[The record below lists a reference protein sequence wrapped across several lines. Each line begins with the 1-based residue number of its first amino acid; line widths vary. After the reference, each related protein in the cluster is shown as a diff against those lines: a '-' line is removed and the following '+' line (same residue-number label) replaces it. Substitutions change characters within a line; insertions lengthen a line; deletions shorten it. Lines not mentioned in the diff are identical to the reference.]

1 MAKLTLTTTF
11 TTFSTVEISGSATN
25 FNWLNPS
32 YAGADD
38 SNVTNYWPPSAS
50 AWPGSLFNQITD
62 YLECKELLIKLPPTA
77 ISIYGIRIGAKGRV
91 ADSTGKSG
99 GYEYVEAKDVNVLFY
114 LNSSPISD
122 NKANTVDFWPASST
136 SFYYYGSLTDSWNIS
151 GLTPS
156 LLNDSTFALRLSASF
171 DTVNLDKNT
180 VPFGYQYIQIEISYE
195 DASQVSAASIISSET
210 ASNAH
215 KLSALARINTNGIDT
230 TPTNTEITNN
240 TRLMLNI
247 RPGGIPSGQIITNL
261 NKINQNIRPAGQ
273 PTGQII
279 TNINKVNQN
288 IKPGGIPSGQIITDL
303 SKINQSIKPGGI
315 PTGQIITDLN
325 KVNQNIRPGGI
336 PSGENTNTTNQIKQ
350 NIRPGG
356 IPTGENTTNT
366 NGFNRSIRPGGIPS
380 GENTTNLNKIK
391 QNIRPGGIP
400 SGENTTNNN
409 QIKRSIQ
416 PPGIIT
422 GEDTDNNSNVKP
434 AAWLINANTTIIS
447 QENVSNLHRLRAGN
461 VNIRPTPIE
470 TTEDTIQNNFVVNRG
485 TYIFPPGIISQENV
499 SNLHR
504 LRTGNVNIL
513 PGGIPTGEIIVG
525 TGNINTLQ
533 SIRPS
538 GIISREFLPTT
549 HRLQTGRAYIY
560 PPPIDTTGGTDINP
574 THKLLQVQ
582 NIFPIGI
589 ISGEITGL
597 HRLYAQAWI
606 LPPGQNTEENVRKHR
621 LRKEDK
627 PVTWQ
632 NQIHSPAYEV
642 GYFDCLAISK
652 DLNND
657 PFYDLSFNAL
667 NTNYF
672 FSVSQYDLQFNQP
685 TKMNQRLAGEG
696 ASPNTFAVSTLDNTL
711 TLTMPVRVESW
722 GYVDQCFAALYDYC
736 IQGYKGTPT
745 TFVGRLVSPTPLA
758 SIGATTFMKIDN
770 IADFKSLGT
779 NFTAYIKSDD
789 DSEATETVT
798 VSSVNKEERR
808 LYFSAA
814 TSINH
819 TPSKS
824 YIWAAPTRPVSDRE
838 PTFSLFSLREGLFSG
853 CIVDKLSMTLTPGN
867 NITASFTIKFTELDR
882 RYQVNF
888 RDNFNSIMANI
899 TKRRPNYLLNS
910 SLLRLYRTTPEV
922 GYFNLG
928 LAEDYK
934 LFRGYQERHF
944 RDFEIN
950 EMSLEISN
958 NLQTVYTSNS
968 KNSKDVENLR
978 KNLQPYAYYS
988 NGRTIEGTIKY
999 SSPIKP
1005 WLFEEVLS
1013 GPGSNNSGGII
1024 YDFGPF
1030 KLTLPDV
1037 VWARQ
1042 LSSSSMDQ
1050 VHQKTVSWSV
1060 ATHALTFNP
1069 YLTPTGVY

>member
-1 MAKLTLTTTF
+1 MAIITFTTTF
-11 TTFSTVEISGSATN
+11 TTFSTVERAGSTTN
-25 FNWLNPS
+25 FNWITPEN
-32 YAGADD
+32 AGTDD
-38 SNVTNYWPPSAS
+38 GLSTFYWPPSAS
-50 AWPGSLFNQITD
+50 AWPGSSFNQITD
-62 YLECKELLIKLPPTA
+62 YLECKELLTKIPSTA
-77 ISIYGIRIGAKGRV
+77 TINGIRIGAKGRT
-91 ADSTGKSG
+91 ADSEGKSG
-99 GYEYVEAKDVNVLFY
+99 GYEYVEAKDSHVIFY
-114 LNSSPISD
+114 LGSTPISD
-122 NKANTVDFWPASST
+122 NKANTVDFWPT
-136 SFYYYGSLTDSWNIS
+136 NDPTFYYYGSLTDSWNIS
-151 GLTPS
+151 TLTPAV
-156 LLNDSTFALRLSASF
+156 LNDSTFAIRFAATF

-180 VPFGYQYIQIEISYE
+180 VPFGYQYIQIEISY
-195 DASQVSAASIISSET
+195 DDFSVIAPAPIASGEVDPNT
-210 ASNAH
+210 H
-215 KLSALARINTNGIDT
+215 KLSAIARINSTGIDT

-240 TRLMLNI
+240 TSLRLN
-247 RPGGIPSGQIITNL
+247 
-261 NKINQNIRPAGQ
+261 
-273 PTGQII
+273 
-279 TNINKVNQN
+279 
-288 IKPGGIPSGQIITDL
+288 
-303 SKINQSIKPGGI
+303 IKPGGI
-315 PTGQIITDLN
+315 PTGQIITNINKINQNIRPSGTPSGEIITNINKINQNIKPSGVPSGQIITDLN
-325 KVNQNIRPGGI
+325 KVNQNIKPGGLPTGENTTNLNKINQNIRPGGIPTGENTDSNNRINQNIRPGGIPSGENTTNNNTFNRSIRPGGIPTGENTTNINNIRQNIRPGGI
-336 PSGENTNTTNQIKQ
+336 PSGENTNT
-350 NIRPGG
+350 
-356 IPTGENTTNT
+356 
-366 NGFNRSIRPGGIPS
+366 
-380 GENTTNLNKIK
+380 
-391 QNIRPGGIP
+391 
-400 SGENTTNNN
+400 NN

-447 QENVSNLHRLRAGN
+447 QENVSNNHRLRVGN

-470 TTEDTIQNNFVVNRG
+470 TTEDTIQDNYVVNQG
-485 TYIFPPGIISQENV
+485 VYIFPQSIDSLENL
-499 SNLHR
+499 SNIHR
-504 LRTGNVNIL
+504 LRTGNVNIR
-513 PGGIPTGEIIVG
+513 PGGVPSGEIIVN
-525 TGNINTLQ
+525 TGDIGGSY

-538 GIISREFLPTT
+538 GIISVQTLPTT
-549 HRLQTGRAYIY
+549 HRLQSGTAYIY
-560 PPPIDTTGGTDINP
+560 PPPIDTTSNIDINP
-574 THKLLQVQ
+574 NHRLRRVQ
-582 NIFPIGI
+582 NIIQIGI
-589 ISGEITGL
+589 ITGEITGL
-597 HRLYAQAWI
+597 HRLYTQAYI

-627 PVTWQ
+627 PVVWQ
-632 NQIHSPAYEV
+632 NQIYTPAYEV

-722 GYVDQCFAALYDYC
+722 GYVDQCFAALYDYT

-758 SIGATTFMKIDN
+758 AIGSTTFMKIDN

-789 DSEATETVT
+789 DSETNETVT
-798 VSSVNKEERR
+798 VSSVNKEEKR
-808 LYFSAA
+808 LYFSSA
-814 TSINH
+814 TTSSH
-819 TPSKS
+819 TPFKS
-824 YIWAAPTRPVSDRE
+824 YIWVAPTRPASDRE

-853 CIVDKLSMTLTPGN
+853 CIVDKLSMTLSPGN
-867 NITASFTIKFTELDR
+867 NIVASFTIKFTELDR

-888 RDNFNSIMANI
+888 RDNFNSIMANV

-1030 KLTLPDV
+1030 KLTLPDI

-1042 LSSSSMDQ
+1042 LSSSSMEQ

>member
-1 MAKLTLTTTF
+1 MATITLTTTF
-11 TTFSTVEISGSATN
+11 TTFSTVERAGSIINFDWRDPSNAGIDDTN
-25 FNWLNPS
+25 
-32 YAGADD
+32 Y
-38 SNVTNYWPPSAS
+38 TNYWPPSAS
-50 AWPGSLFNQITD
+50 AWPGSSFNQITD
-62 YLECKELLIKLPPTA
+62 FLECKELFTKIPSNAT
-77 ISIYGIRIGAKGRV
+77 INGIRIGAKGRA
-91 ADSTGKSG
+91 ADYSGKTGG
-99 GYEYVEAKDVNVLFY
+99 FEYVEAKDSHVIFY
-114 LNSSPISD
+114 LGSSPISD
-122 NKANTVDFWPASST
+122 NKANTVDVWPISDPN
-136 SFYYYGSLTDSWNIS
+136 FYYYGSLTDNWNIS
-151 GLTPS
+151 TLTPAVV
-156 LLNDSTFALRLSASF
+156 NDSTFAIRFAAIF
-171 DTVNLDKNT
+171 DTVNLDKNN

-195 DASQVSAASIISSET
+195 NSSLIAPTPIASGEVDPATHKISAI
-210 ASNAH
+210 
-215 KLSALARINTNGIDT
+215 ARINSSGIDT
-230 TPTNTEITNN
+230 TTTNTEVTNN

-261 NKINQNIRPAGQ
+261 NKINQNIRPVGQ

-303 SKINQSIKPGGI
+303 SKFNQSIKSGGI
-315 PTGQIITDLN
+315 PTGENTTN
-325 KVNQNIRPGGI
+325 VNNIKQNIRPGGI
-336 PSGENTNTTNQIKQ
+336 PSGENTNT
-350 NIRPGG
+350 
-356 IPTGENTTNT
+356 
-366 NGFNRSIRPGGIPS
+366 
-380 GENTTNLNKIK
+380 
-391 QNIRPGGIP
+391 
-400 SGENTTNNN
+400 NN

-434 AAWLINANTTIIS
+434 AVWLINANTTIIS
-447 QENVSNLHRLRAGN
+447 QENVSNNHRLRVVN
-461 VNIRPTPIE
+461 VNIRPIPIE
-470 TTEDTIQNNFVVNRG
+470 TTEDTIQNNFVVNSG
-485 TYIFPPGIISQENV
+485 TYIFPFGIQSQQNV
-499 SNLHR
+499 SNQHR
-504 LRTGNVNIL
+504 LRTGNVNIR
-513 PGGIPTGEIIVG
+513 PGGVPSGEIIVN
-525 TGNINTLQ
+525 TGDIGGSN

-538 GIISREFLPTT
+538 GIVSIQALPTT
-549 HRLQTGRAYIY
+549 HRLQSGRAYIY
-560 PPPIDTTGGTDINP
+560 PPPIDTTSVIDINP
-574 THKLLQVQ
+574 THKLRQVQ
-582 NIFPIGI
+582 NIIQIGI
-589 ISGEITGL
+589 ITGEIIGL
-597 HRLYAQAWI
+597 HRLYAQAYI

-627 PVTWQ
+627 PVVWQ
-632 NQIHSPAYEV
+632 NQIYSPAYEV

-652 DLNND
+652 DLNID

-722 GYVDQCFAALYDYC
+722 GYVDQCFAALYDYT

-745 TFVGRLVSPTPLA
+745 TFVGRLVSPTPLTA
-758 SIGATTFMKIDN
+758 VGSTTFMKIDN

-789 DSEATETVT
+789 DSETNETVT
-798 VSSVNKEERR
+798 VSSVNKEEKR
-808 LYFSAA
+808 LYFSSA
-814 TSINH
+814 TTSSH
-819 TPSKS
+819 TPFKS
-824 YIWAAPTRPVSDRE
+824 YIWVAPTRPASDRE

-853 CIVDKLSMTLTPGN
+853 CIVDKLSMTLSPGN
-867 NITASFTIKFTELDR
+867 NIVASFTIKFTELDR

-888 RDNFNSIMANI
+888 RDNFNSIMANV

-1030 KLTLPDV
+1030 KLTLPDI

-1042 LSSSSMDQ
+1042 LSSSSMEQ

>member
-1 MAKLTLTTTF
+1 MATITLTTTF
-11 TTFSTVEISGSATN
+11 TTFSTVERAGSIINFDWRDPSNAGIDDTN
-25 FNWLNPS
+25 
-32 YAGADD
+32 Y
-38 SNVTNYWPPSAS
+38 TNYWPPSAS
-50 AWPGSLFNQITD
+50 AWPGSSFNQITD
-62 YLECKELLIKLPPTA
+62 FLECKELFTKIPSNAT
-77 ISIYGIRIGAKGRV
+77 INGIRIGAKGRA
-91 ADSTGKSG
+91 ADYSGKTGG
-99 GYEYVEAKDVNVLFY
+99 FEYVEAKDSHVIFY
-114 LNSSPISD
+114 LGSSPISD
-122 NKANTVDFWPASST
+122 NKANTVDVWPISDPN
-136 SFYYYGSLTDSWNIS
+136 FYYYGSLTDNWNIS
-151 GLTPS
+151 TLTPAVV
-156 LLNDSTFALRLSASF
+156 NDSTFAIRFAAIF
-171 DTVNLDKNT
+171 DTVNLDKNN

-195 DASQVSAASIISSET
+195 NSSLIAPTPIASGEVDPATHKISAI
-210 ASNAH
+210 
-215 KLSALARINTNGIDT
+215 ARINSSGIDT
-230 TPTNTEITNN
+230 TTTNTEVTNN

-261 NKINQNIRPAGQ
+261 NKINQNIRPVGQ

-303 SKINQSIKPGGI
+303 SKFNQSIKSGGI
-315 PTGQIITDLN
+315 PTGENTTN
-325 KVNQNIRPGGI
+325 VNNIKQNIRPGGI
-336 PSGENTNTTNQIKQ
+336 PSGENTNT
-350 NIRPGG
+350 
-356 IPTGENTTNT
+356 
-366 NGFNRSIRPGGIPS
+366 
-380 GENTTNLNKIK
+380 
-391 QNIRPGGIP
+391 
-400 SGENTTNNN
+400 NN

-434 AAWLINANTTIIS
+434 AVWLINANTTIIS
-447 QENVSNLHRLRAGN
+447 QENVSNNHRLRVGN
-461 VNIRPTPIE
+461 VNIRPIPIE
-470 TTEDTIQNNFVVNRG
+470 TTEDTIQNNFVVNSG
-485 TYIFPPGIISQENV
+485 TYIFPFGIQSQQNV
-499 SNLHR
+499 SNQHR
-504 LRTGNVNIL
+504 LRTGNVNIR
-513 PGGIPTGEIIVG
+513 PGGVPSGEIIVN
-525 TGNINTLQ
+525 TGDIGGSN

-538 GIISREFLPTT
+538 GIVSIQALPTT
-549 HRLQTGRAYIY
+549 HRLQSGRAYIY
-560 PPPIDTTGGTDINP
+560 PPPIDTTSVIDINP
-574 THKLLQVQ
+574 THKLRQVQ
-582 NIFPIGI
+582 NIIQIGI
-589 ISGEITGL
+589 ITGEIIGL
-597 HRLYAQAWI
+597 HRLYAQAYI

-627 PVTWQ
+627 PVVWQ
-632 NQIHSPAYEV
+632 NQIYSPAYEV

-722 GYVDQCFAALYDYC
+722 GYVDQCFAALYDYT

-745 TFVGRLVSPTPLA
+745 TFVGRLVSPTPLTA
-758 SIGATTFMKIDN
+758 VGSTTFMKIDN

-789 DSEATETVT
+789 DSETNETVT
-798 VSSVNKEERR
+798 VSSVNKEEKR
-808 LYFSAA
+808 LYFSSA
-814 TSINH
+814 TTSSH
-819 TPSKS
+819 TPFKS
-824 YIWAAPTRPVSDRE
+824 YIWVAPTRPASDRE

-853 CIVDKLSMTLTPGN
+853 CIVDKLSMTLSPGN
-867 NITASFTIKFTELDR
+867 NIVASFTIKFTELDR

-888 RDNFNSIMANI
+888 RDNFNSIMANV

-1030 KLTLPDV
+1030 KLTLPDI

-1042 LSSSSMDQ
+1042 LSSSSMEQ

-1069 YLTPTGVY
+1069 YLTPTGVYL

>member
-1 MAKLTLTTTF
+1 MAIITLTTTF
-11 TTFSTVEISGSATN
+11 TNFSTVEIAGSTTN
-25 FNWLNPS
+25 FDWRDPS
-32 YAGADD
+32 NAGTDD

-50 AWPGSLFNQITD
+50 AWPGSSFNQITD
-62 YLECKELLIKLPPTA
+62 YLECKELLTKIPSTA
-77 ISIYGIRIGAKGRV
+77 TINGIRIGAKGRV
-91 ADSTGKSG
+91 ADNSGKSG
-99 GYEYVEAKDVNVLFY
+99 GFEYVEAKDSHVIFY
-114 LNSSPISD
+114 LGSSPISD
-122 NKANTVDFWPASST
+122 NKANTVDVWPISDSN
-136 SFYYYGSLTDSWNIS
+136 FYYYGSLTDNWNIS
-151 GLTPS
+151 TLTPAV
-156 LLNDSTFALRLSASF
+156 LNDSTFAIRFAATF

-180 VPFGYQYIQIEISYE
+180 VPFGYQYIQIEISYDDSSLIE
-195 DASQVSAASIISSET
+195 PAPIASGEVVPNT
-210 ASNAH
+210 H
-215 KLSALARINTNGIDT
+215 KLSALARINSTGIDT

-240 TRLMLNI
+240 TSLMLNI
-247 RPGGIPSGQIITNL
+247 RPGGIP
-261 NKINQNIRPAGQ
+261 
-273 PTGQII
+273 TGQII
-279 TNINKVNQN
+279 TNINKINQNIRPSGTPSGEIITNINKINQN
-288 IKPGGIPSGQIITDL
+288 IKPSGVPSGQIITDL
-303 SKINQSIKPGGI
+303 NKLNQNIKPSGL
-315 PTGQIITDLN
+315 PTGENTTNINNI
-325 KVNQNIRPGGI
+325 KQNIRPVGI
-336 PSGENTNTTNQIKQ
+336 PSGENTNT
-350 NIRPGG
+350 
-356 IPTGENTTNT
+356 
-366 NGFNRSIRPGGIPS
+366 
-380 GENTTNLNKIK
+380 
-391 QNIRPGGIP
+391 
-400 SGENTTNNN
+400 NN
-409 QIKRSIQ
+409 QIKRSIR

-434 AAWLINANTTIIS
+434 DAWLINANTTIIS
-447 QENVSNLHRLRAGN
+447 EENVSNNHILRAGN

-470 TTEDTIQNNFVVNRG
+470 TAEDTIQDNYVVNQG
-485 TYIFPPGIISQENV
+485 VYIFPQSIDSLENL
-499 SNLHR
+499 SNIHR
-504 LRTGNVNIL
+504 LRTGNVNIR
-513 PGGIPTGEIIVG
+513 PGGIPTDENVTN
-525 TGNINTLQ
+525 TGDVNAYKN
-533 SIRPS
+533 IRPS
-538 GIISREFLPTT
+538 GITSNENVSNN
-549 HRLQTGRAYIY
+549 HRLRPGTAYIY
-560 PPPIDTTGGTDINP
+560 PPPVDSTSVIDINP
-574 THKLLQVQ
+574 NHKLRQVQ
-582 NIFPIGI
+582 NINHIGI
-589 ISGEITGL
+589 ITGEITGL
-597 HRLYAQAWI
+597 HRLYARAYI

-627 PVTWQ
+627 PVVWQ
-632 NQIHSPAYEV
+632 NQIYSPAYEV

-657 PFYDLSFNAL
+657 PFYDLSFNTL

-722 GYVDQCFAALYDYC
+722 GYVDQCFAALYDYT

-745 TFVGRLVSPTPLA
+745 TFVGRLVSPTPLTA
-758 SIGATTFMKIDN
+758 IGSTTFMKIDN

-789 DSEATETVT
+789 DSETNETVT
-798 VSSVNKEERR
+798 VSSVNKEEKR
-808 LYFSAA
+808 LYFSSA
-814 TSINH
+814 TTSSH
-819 TPSKS
+819 TPFKS
-824 YIWAAPTRPVSDRE
+824 YIWVAPTRPASDRE

-853 CIVDKLSMTLTPGN
+853 CIVDKLSMTLSPGN
-867 NITASFTIKFTELDR
+867 NIVASFTIKFTELDR

-888 RDNFNSIMANI
+888 RDNFNSIMANV

-958 NLQTVYTSNS
+958 NLQTVYTCNS

-1030 KLTLPDV
+1030 KLTLPDI

-1042 LSSSSMDQ
+1042 LSSSSMEQ

-1060 ATHALTFNP
+1060 ATHGLTFNP

>member
-1 MAKLTLTTTF
+1 MATITLTTTF
-11 TTFSTVEISGSATN
+11 TTFSTVERAGSIINFDWRDPSNAGIDDTN
-25 FNWLNPS
+25 
-32 YAGADD
+32 Y
-38 SNVTNYWPPSAS
+38 TNYWPPSAS
-50 AWPGSLFNQITD
+50 AWPGSSFNQITD
-62 YLECKELLIKLPPTA
+62 FLECKELFTKIPSNAT
-77 ISIYGIRIGAKGRV
+77 INGIRIGAKGRA
-91 ADSTGKSG
+91 ADYSGKTGG
-99 GYEYVEAKDVNVLFY
+99 FEYVEAKDSHVIFY
-114 LNSSPISD
+114 LGSSPISD
-122 NKANTVDFWPASST
+122 NKANTVDVWPISDPN
-136 SFYYYGSLTDSWNIS
+136 FYYYGSLTDNWNIS
-151 GLTPS
+151 TLTPAVV
-156 LLNDSTFALRLSASF
+156 NDSTFAIRFAAIF
-171 DTVNLDKNT
+171 DTVNLDKNN

-195 DASQVSAASIISSET
+195 NSSLIAPTPIASGEVDPATHKISAI
-210 ASNAH
+210 
-215 KLSALARINTNGIDT
+215 ARINSSGIDT
-230 TPTNTEITNN
+230 TTTNTEVTNN

-261 NKINQNIRPAGQ
+261 NKINQNIRPVGQ

-303 SKINQSIKPGGI
+303 SKFNQSIKSGGI
-315 PTGQIITDLN
+315 PTGENTTN
-325 KVNQNIRPGGI
+325 VNNIKQNIRPGGI
-336 PSGENTNTTNQIKQ
+336 PSGENTNT
-350 NIRPGG
+350 
-356 IPTGENTTNT
+356 
-366 NGFNRSIRPGGIPS
+366 
-380 GENTTNLNKIK
+380 
-391 QNIRPGGIP
+391 
-400 SGENTTNNN
+400 NN

-434 AAWLINANTTIIS
+434 AVWLINANTTIIS
-447 QENVSNLHRLRAGN
+447 QENVSNNHRLRVGN
-461 VNIRPTPIE
+461 VNIRPIPIE
-470 TTEDTIQNNFVVNRG
+470 TTEDTIQNNFVVNSG
-485 TYIFPPGIISQENV
+485 TYIFPFGIQSQQNV
-499 SNLHR
+499 SNQHR
-504 LRTGNVNIL
+504 LRTGNVNIR
-513 PGGIPTGEIIVG
+513 PGGVPSGEIIVN
-525 TGNINTLQ
+525 TGDIGGSN

-538 GIISREFLPTT
+538 GIVSIQALPTT
-549 HRLQTGRAYIY
+549 HRLQSGRAYIY
-560 PPPIDTTGGTDINP
+560 PPPIDTTSVIDINP
-574 THKLLQVQ
+574 THKLRQVQ
-582 NIFPIGI
+582 NIIQIGI
-589 ISGEITGL
+589 ITGEIIGL
-597 HRLYAQAWI
+597 HRLYAQAYI

-627 PVTWQ
+627 PVVWQ
-632 NQIHSPAYEV
+632 NQIYSPAYEV

-722 GYVDQCFAALYDYC
+722 GYVDQCFAALYDYT

-745 TFVGRLVSPTPLA
+745 TFVGRLVSPTPLTA
-758 SIGATTFMKIDN
+758 VGSTTFMKIDN

-789 DSEATETVT
+789 DSETNETVT
-798 VSSVNKEERR
+798 VSSVNKEEKR
-808 LYFSAA
+808 LYFSSA
-814 TSINH
+814 TTSSH
-819 TPSKS
+819 TPFKS
-824 YIWAAPTRPVSDRE
+824 YIWVAPTRPASDRE

-853 CIVDKLSMTLTPGN
+853 CIVDKLSMTLSPGN
-867 NITASFTIKFTELDR
+867 NIVASFTIKFTELDR

-888 RDNFNSIMANI
+888 RDNFNSIMANV

-1030 KLTLPDV
+1030 KLTLPDI

-1042 LSSSSMDQ
+1042 LSSSSMEQ